1 MQSSLSQASNMLS
14 SAASSSTNAS
24 NSVPFGINLRKEA
37 QKIDLKQFDFNN
49 VDHVE
54 PIMSVMRPPTGHK
67 NPTEKAN
74 DHHNHQHT
82 AADGNTKQ
90 VRLNDE

>member
-1 MQSSLSQASNMLS
+1 MPS

-54 PIMSVMRPPTGHK
+54 PIMSVMRPPTGQK
-67 NPTEKAN
+67 NLIEKAN
-74 DHHNHQHT
+74 DHQNNLH
-82 AADGNTKQ
+82 AIDGNEK
-90 VRLNDE
+90 VRLND

>member
-1 MQSSLSQASNMLS
+1 MPS

-54 PIMSVMRPPTGHK
+54 PIMSVMRPPTGMK
-67 NPTEKAN
+67 NPTEKEKAN
-74 DHHNHQHT
+74 DHHNHKHE
-82 AADGNTKQ
+82 ADGNEK
-90 VRLNDE
+90 VRLND